1 VTKIFD
7 FHTINHLDGE
17 FVLIVDRELP
27 VEEQLAHLFTHL
39 GIEQG
44 HVVAH
49 QMPDFQ
55 GLVRAHP
62 GRLASLTLLCPR
74 GLTPELVEAVR
85 CPLLVITGEDGPV
98 NPALY
103 PLFADHP
110 DRTLI
115 VLAGYEYRIWLDL
128 LVDRGAEIQ
137 EALLRFLA
145 RVEAHQPVERLDMP
159 AGEGQL
165 GGVIYH
171 VQGVGSPLLLF
182 PIALAPSQWEPLWPQ
197 LAQQRCAINITGR
210 AIGYV
215 AMLERRGRTPGYLGA
230 VSNVVAEAGIG
241 AKDKILEVGCGSGV
255 LVRWLAQQTGAT
267 NPITGIDINRHLLR
281 DARVIAAQEGLN
293 GRVDFREAHAEE
305 LPFADNSFDM
315 TLSSTV
321 LEEVDADRALAE
333 MVRVTRPG
341 GRVAVVTRAQ
351 DLHRFIHLPLPD
363 GLRKKVEAPNA
374 WGAGVSARG
383 CADASLYRRME
394 AAGLT
399 PVKKMPQMPVFDSA
413 DSLGALQGNV
423 LPLLDQEERA
433 AWQQAVDAA
442 KHEGTFF
449 YTMPYHG
456 AVGMKP

>member
-1 VTKIFD
+1 MG
-7 FHTINHLDGE
+7 LDGE
-17 FVLIVDRELP
+17 IVLIVDRELP
-27 VEEQLAHLFTHL
+27 VEEQLVHLFEHL
-39 GIEQG
+39 GIRRG

-49 QMPDFQ
+49 QIPDFQ

-62 GRLASLTLLCPR
+62 ARPASLTLLCPR
-74 GLTPELVEAVR
+74 GLTGELIEAIR

-110 DRTLI
+110 ERTLT
-115 VLAGYEYRIWLDL
+115 VLSGYEYRIWLDL

-145 RVEAHQPVERLDMP
+145 RVEAQRPVEP
-159 AGEGQL
+159 IESTIGEGQL
-165 GGVIYH
+165 GGVIYRA
-171 VQGVGSPLLLF
+171 QGTGSPLLLF
-182 PIALAPSQWEPLWPQ
+182 PIALAPSQWEPLLPR
-197 LAQQRCAINITGR
+197 LAQQFCAMNITGS

-230 VSNVVAEAGIG
+230 VSNVVREAGID
-241 AKDKILEVGCGSGV
+241 ANDKILEVGCGSGV

-267 NPITGIDINRHLLR
+267 HPITGIDINRHLLR

-341 GRVAVVTRAQ
+341 GRVAIVTRAQ
-351 DLHRFIHLPLPD
+351 DLHRFVHLPLPD
-363 GLRKKVEAPNA
+363 SLRKKVEAPNA

-394 AAGLT
+394 AAGLA
-399 PVKKMPQMPVFDSA
+399 PVKKMPQMPVFDGA

-423 LPLLDQEERA
+423 LPLLNQEERR

-442 KHEGTFF
+442 QGKGTFF
-449 YTMPYHG
+449 YTMAYHG
-456 AVGMKP
+456 AVGIKP